1 MKRTLAIIIP
11 AYKGRFLSAALD
23 SVARQSCRDF
33 AVYVGDDCS
42 PEDLRSIVERYSGNM
57 DLVYRRFDR
66 NLGGSDLA
74 AHWERCIEMSSEPY
88 IQLFSDDDVMPGD
101 AVERFLKTK
110 ERHPDS
116 GFFRM
121 QLGIIDGNGSLCR
134 CNPPLTEGLTDARTL
149 LCDKL
154 SGRISSATCEYIF
167 SAELFGRCGG
177 FVHFPHAWCADD
189 TTWFRMARLAGGVTS
204 IPGLPMLW
212 RNVPGSNISDSRDF
226 DRDKESATAG
236 FIRHLYE
243 NYPELRDS
251 RFAKALYAYVKCILT
266 ISLDGRCSREGFAD
280 ICSALGKFS
289 ALQAA
294 RTRIGLHP

>member
-1 MKRTLAIIIP
+1 
-11 AYKGRFLSAALD
+11 
-23 SVARQSCRDF
+23 
-33 AVYVGDDCS
+33 
-42 PEDLRSIVERYSGNM
+42 
-57 DLVYRRFDR
+57 
-66 NLGGSDLA
+66 
-74 AHWERCIEMSSEPY
+74 
-88 IQLFSDDDVMPGD
+88 
-101 AVERFLKTK
+101 
-110 ERHPDS
+110 
-116 GFFRM
+116 
-121 QLGIIDGNGSLCR
+121 
-134 CNPPLTEGLTDARTL
+134 
-149 LCDKL
+149 
-154 SGRISSATCEYIF
+154 
-167 SAELFGRCGG
+167 
-177 FVHFPHAWCADD
+177 
-189 TTWFRMARLAGGVTS
+189 MARLAGGVTS

-266 ISLDGRCSREGFAD
+266 ISLDGRCSRQGFAD